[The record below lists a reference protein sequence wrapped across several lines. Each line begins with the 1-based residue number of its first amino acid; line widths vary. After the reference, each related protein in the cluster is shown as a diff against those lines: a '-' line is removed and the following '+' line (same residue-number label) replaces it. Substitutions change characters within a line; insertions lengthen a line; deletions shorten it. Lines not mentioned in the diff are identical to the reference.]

1 VSPCWGGKEHFLHG
15 FCSSETLTGRSIMT
29 TKHFCRKHNLV
40 RIAWTLMLWA
50 AAHSVSAQVIPA
62 LRQAPDIRVFSTF
75 TVAKPDFR
83 YLYDF
88 AVYGVSLGGYWQT
101 RHVVGAEV
109 RGSILRWG
117 SDEHE
122 ESALAGPRFALHYR
136 RISPYASVLFGAGN
150 AWSRSLPPANKLT
163 EGLGLQWSALGG
175 LDVYAAHHFS
185 FRAGEISYSKIYR
198 PQKTMTQVGASF
210 GIVYRIN

>member
-1 VSPCWGGKEHFLHG
+1 
-15 FCSSETLTGRSIMT
+15 MT
-29 TKHFCRKHNLV
+29 TNHFCRKHNLV
-40 RIAWTLMLWA
+40 RIAWTLMFWA

-88 AVYGVSLGGYWQT
+88 AIYGVSLGGYWQT

-122 ESALAGPRFALHYR
+122 ESALAGPRFALHFGHA
-136 RISPYASVLFGAGN
+136 SPYVSVLFGAGN
-150 AWSRSLPPANKLT
+150 AWSRSLPPENKLT
-163 EGLGLQWSALGG
+163 EGLGPQWSAIGG
-175 LDVYAAHHFS
+175 LDVYVAHHFS
-185 FRAGEISYSKIYR
+185 FRAGEVSYSKIYR
-198 PQKTMTQVGASF
+198 PQKTMTQLGASV
-210 GIVYRIN
+210 GVVYRIN